1 MVTYQCA
8 RFLPEAI
15 ESALSQTFKNFELVI
30 VNDGSTD
37 DTPHFLSTIKDP
49 RVRVFEIPHL
59 GLISARNLAL
69 KESKGLWTAIW
80 DADDISIRNRL
91 ELCWEVI
98 HEFDKKK
105 GDEKLVA
112 VSGQMIE
119 MTQRKKILNCALQ
132 FPIEENEIEKNLGK
146 SFSICHGASV
156 FRTDLAREVGGYR
169 QVVGSTGE
177 DEDLFIRLQREGHLV
192 NLPNFLIYRRIHPR
206 SLCTQAGFRVKF
218 GKKDNP
224 STLWFRN
231 LAVYFAR
238 IFRARLKNYW

>member
-8 RFLPEAI
+8 KFLPEAV
-15 ESALSQTFKNFELVI
+15 ESVLSQTFKNFELII

-37 DTPHFLSTIKDP
+37 NTSHFLSTIKDP
-49 RVRVFEIPHL
+49 RVRVFETPHL

-80 DADDISIRNRL
+80 DADDISLPNRL
-91 ELCWEVI
+91 ELCWEAI
-98 HEFDKKK
+98 HGFDKKK
-105 GDEKLVA
+105 DEEKLVA
-112 VSGQMIE
+112 ISGQMVE
-119 MTQRKKILNCALQ
+119 MTQRKKILNFTLQ
-132 FPIEENEIEKNLGK
+132 FPVQENEIKNSLGK

-156 FRTDLAREVGGYR
+156 FRTDLARKVGGYR
-169 QVVGSTGE
+169 AVAGLTGE
-177 DEDLFIRLQREGHLV
+177 DEDLFIRLQKEGRLV
-192 NLPNFLIYRRIHPR
+192 NLADFLIYRRLHPG

-231 LAVYFAR
+231 IAVYFAR